1 MNYALINLLDMVDYV
16 GREMS
21 SLDQSNN
28 VKLDK

>member
-28 VKLDK
+28 VRLDK

>member
-21 SLDQSNN
+21 SLDQSNK

>member
-16 GREMS
+16 GKEMS
-21 SLDQSNN
+21 SLGQFNN